1 MRFFHYPLAG
11 PMRLGATAGQD
22 DAKALL
28 DQTAFTQES
37 ATVVVFDFAA
47 VETVNASYLRATVL
61 WLLRAGMAFVK
72 LEEEGI
78 RAVAGGIPP
87 LNAVPAVANVCDEVM
102 DDLSTLL
109 VSEGFPLLLV
119 ERANGPSA
127 GRCLGSLEPALRKTL
142 TALAKT
148 SSATASMLCDQFPER
163 PAIKPPAW
171 SNRLSELYRLRL
183 VSREREGRQ
192 WRYASVALEVQIG

>member
-1 MRFFHYPLAG
+1 
-11 PMRLGATAGQD
+11 MRLGATAGQD

-28 DQTAFTQES
+28 EQAAFTQES

-72 LEEEGI
+72 LEEEGG
-78 RAVAGGIPP
+78 RAEAGGIPP
-87 LNAVPAVANVCDEVM
+87 LNAIPAVANVCDEVM

-109 VSEGFPLLLV
+109 LSEGVPLLLV
-119 ERANGPSA
+119 ERADGPSV
-127 GRCLGSLEPALRKTL
+127 GRCLGPLDRSLRKTL
-142 TALAKT
+142 AALAKT
-148 SSATASMLCDQFPER
+148 RSATASMLCEQFPER

-183 VSREREGRQ
+183 VGREREGRQ
-192 WRYASVALEVQIG
+192 WRYASVALEVQFG